1 MHTDDSN
8 RKTTESFLPVDDMIL
23 RDLKSRDEYSD
34 HSAGSDLL
42 NVTIISETAHKQLE
56 ASCQGT
62 WRRAR
67 HGQRFPEGQIDSG
80 RTNKRARIGF

>member
-56 ASCQGT
+56 ASSPGHLASRQ
-62 WRRAR
+62 AR
-67 HGQRFPEGQIDSG
+67 PALSRGSIDSG
-80 RTNKRARIGF
+80 RTNKRDRIGF